1 MHYPDSRFFRHTLL
15 VSLLAAAFG
24 LAACGGGSSSD
35 DSPASSSSVSSSSSS
50 SSVAAL
56 PKNVILMI
64 SDGASWGTW
73 EMAAHW
79 RNGGKANDLAAYKDL
94 PVRLGMTTFPLN
106 TATSPTNNAT
116 AMVSYDPAQAWDTTA
131 VTAETD
137 AYAAAIAGYQY
148 LRKNYTDSAAAGT
161 ALASGV
167 KTFNNAIN
175 YDNFGQPVSYITE
188 YAKQQGKATGVIS
201 SVQLSHATPAAFSAK
216 RVSRNNLPE
225 IAAQQLR
232 NGVVDLLMAPGH
244 PGYDSNGID
253 LSSLDATACAASS
266 ACKNRYDTIA
276 AAEWS
281 ELKAGTLIPAGAS
294 APWTLIENKSA
305 FEQLAAGNI
314 SVAGPLIGIPKV
326 RWTLQQGREA
336 AVVGKDPSQP
346 SGVKKIESVPDLA
359 TMSEGA
365 LNYLS
370 RNPNG
375 FFVMIEGGAVDWA
388 AHANQTDRI
397 IEEGMDFNAAVAR
410 VQQWVEKNSSW
421 DETLLI
427 VTTDHGNGLPLSPAS
442 DTVAFDPVKAAGQ
455 GNLPLARYWTDQH
468 TNEIVRLWAKGAG
481 SDKGADFVKGKDPK
495 FAQVVGQN
503 GDGAY
508 IDNTDIAKW
517 VQAGFGGVVSC
528 AETTASAN

>member
-15 VSLLAAAFG
+15 ASLLAAAFG

-35 DSPASSSSVSSSSSS
+35 DSPASSSSSVSSSSSS

-106 TATSPTNNAT
+106 TATAPTNNAT
-116 AMVSYDPAQAWDTTA
+116 AMVSYDPAQAWDMTA

-216 RVSRNNLPE
+216 RVSRSNLPE

-244 PGYDSNGID
+244 PGYDSNGAD
-253 LSSLDATACAASS
+253 LSTLDATACAASS

-276 AAEWS
+276 EAEWV
-281 ELKAGTLIPAGAS
+281 ELKAGTLTPAGAS

-305 FEQLAAGNI
+305 FELLAAGNI
-314 SVAGPLIGIPKV
+314 SVSGPLVGIPKV
-326 RWTLQQGREA
+326 RTTLQQARSETVLGS
-336 AVVGKDPSQP
+336 DSTQP
-346 SGVKKIESVPDLA
+346 SGVKMISSVPDLA
-359 TMSEGA
+359 TMSTGA
-365 LNYLS
+365 LNYLGKKS
-370 RNPNG
+370 DKG
-375 FFVMIEGGAVDWA
+375 MFVMIEGGAVDWA
-388 AHANQTDRI
+388 AHANQTGRM
-397 IEEGMDFNAAVAR
+397 IEEQIDFDRAVEA
-410 VQQWVEKNSSW
+410 VKAWVEANSSW
-421 DETLLI
+421 EETLLI
-427 VTTDHGNGLPLSPAS
+427 VTTDHGNA
-442 DTVAFDPVKAAGQ
+442 
-455 GNLPLARYWTDQH
+455 LPLAPDSDTKAFAPVLNKGAGVLPGVRYWTGNH
-468 TNEIVRLWAKGAG
+468 TNEVVRLWARGTGTSAFNTLIKGTDA
-481 SDKGADFVKGKDPK
+481 K
-495 FAQVVGQN
+495 FAEIVGHN
-503 GDGAY
+503 ADGKY
-508 IDNTDIAKW
+508 VDNTDVFTVMKKAL
-517 VQAGFGGVVSC
+517 GL
-528 AETTASAN
+528 